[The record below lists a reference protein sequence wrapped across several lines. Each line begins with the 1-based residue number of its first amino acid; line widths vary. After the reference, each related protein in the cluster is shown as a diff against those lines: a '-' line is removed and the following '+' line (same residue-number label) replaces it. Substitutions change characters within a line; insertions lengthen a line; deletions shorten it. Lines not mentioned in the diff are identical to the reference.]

1 MNGILNSME
10 NKLTKAG
17 NEGGI
22 RSHSTDVIFENL
34 TEKTVIRNPVIERLS
49 TGKYRIFWEYLDLL
63 GLANDKNLLVLSPSK
78 HYYYDFEDL
87 KEVSTLLN
95 LKHLNH
101 IRDSADFLKTVN
113 KMISNGSFFIGSFI
127 DRKYQYSFF
136 SNSAYPEPLLKGDV
150 DPVENGIVSRIP
162 LLNMIFDFMDS
173 RTNNRNLTQK
183 SVTRLLDEAGF
194 KVIDMTEIR
203 GVTCFCCR
211 KEF

>member
-1 MNGILNSME
+1 ME
-10 NKLTKAG
+10 KKVTKEG
-17 NEGGI
+17 NEGI
-22 RSHSTDVIFENL
+22 RGHYTDVIFENF
-34 TEKTVIRNPVIERLS
+34 TETTTIRNPAIERLS
-49 TGKYRIFWEYLDLL
+49 AGKYRIYWEYLDWL
-63 GLANDKNLLVLSPSK
+63 GLTNDKNLLVLSPSR

-87 KEVSTLLN
+87 KEVTTLLN

-101 IRDSADFLKTVN
+101 IRNSPDFLNTVN
-113 KMISNGSFFIGSFI
+113 RMISPGSFFIGSFI

-136 SNSAYPEPLLKGDV
+136 SNSVLHDSPVKGEV

-183 SVTRLLDEAGF
+183 SVTELLNDAGF

-211 KEF
+211 KES